1 MSKTYILY
9 KDVPPGADEDAAVST
24 HGAQP
29 FSTLTLPFGVTHDP
43 IATCELN
50 AWGLNGAFDMVDGHQ
65 VAFWSTSQ
73 SGEDCLF
80 AAQPVITIEFD
91 EQYSST
97 GISFV
102 FNENDWCDLVNVQW
116 WQQSTLKAD
125 VDFTPSSPSYFCKQK
140 VLSYDKIVITLKRTR
155 LPHHYA
161 KLDRIYFGVYR
172 RFNMQELR
180 QGKMSITNEIDPLAL
195 ELPVST
201 MDWRLDSSEDADYL
215 FQFKQPVEVYN
226 DDRLINAYYIDESAQ
241 ITGRLYDINTFD
253 AFGVL
258 GESSFAGGVYSNKS
272 AIELLTEIVDGAFEL
287 DISAADTA
295 LTGAIAACSR
305 REAFQQV
312 VFAWGVCA
320 ATDGSTSIRVFSLP
334 SGDPASIGKDRTF
347 PGAQVST
354 ASAVTAVKITAHSYT
369 EDSNG
374 EVEIGGIKYKDTR
387 TVYTVSNPDATAADR
402 ENVKEITNATLI
414 SPAIAQTTAQRVFD
428 YYNRRN
434 TAKPKIVWKGERLGQ
449 LVTVPNNWGGTV
461 TGHLVKMEI
470 RLSNTV
476 VANSEVRGQ

>member
-24 HGAQP
+24 NGAQP

-80 AAQPVITIEFD
+80 AAQPAITIEFD

-97 GISFV
+97 GISFA

-125 VDFTPSSPSYFCKQK
+125 VDFTPNSPSYFCKQK

-258 GESSFAGGVYSNKS
+258 GESSFAGGVYANKS
-272 AIELLTEIVDGAFEL
+272 AIELLTEIVAGAFEL

-295 LTGAIAACSR
+295 LTGAIVACSR